1 MVKSIKE
8 KLSSIKET
16 IEDEI
21 HTAEKTF
28 QDAEKISS
36 DIAKQQGGGFKKE
49 LKDLEKIRKH
59 HDLIYYKSDAIA
71 IVLRKM
77 GDFDS
82 FLKIVDRL
90 TREGYRIV
98 NSENIKNLLANYGIT
113 LPGTS
118 KGTLYYF
125 QNKKYIN

>member
-1 MVKSIKE
+1 MGKSLKE
-8 KLSSIKET
+8 KISAIKET
-16 IEDEI
+16 VEDEI
-21 HTAEKTF
+21 HTVEKTL
-28 QDAEKISS
+28 QGAEKISS
-36 DIAKQQGGGFKKE
+36 DIAKQQGSGFKKE

-59 HDLIYYKSDAIA
+59 HDLIYYKSDALV

-82 FLKIVDRL
+82 FLKILDEL
-90 TREGYRIV
+90 TREGYWMT
-98 NSENIKNLLANYGIT
+98 NSEEVKNLLANYGIA